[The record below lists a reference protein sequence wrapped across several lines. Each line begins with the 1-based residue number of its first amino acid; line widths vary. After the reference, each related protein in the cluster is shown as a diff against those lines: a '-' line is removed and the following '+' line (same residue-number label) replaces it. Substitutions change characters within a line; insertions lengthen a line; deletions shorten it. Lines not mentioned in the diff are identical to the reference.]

1 MTTQTELHE
10 ALLVEL
16 ADIERQQQDPTLSH
30 LDQQLLDQAW
40 EDTVRRLEEL
50 ETIADSVV
58 EEDWRDARSVIDED
72 EDRDTPPA
80 VSPVR
85 FAPSPPPITFGPG
98 DPFYPPPVTRSLA
111 FHGVPPL
118 SATRQEVPIPPDWRP
133 LGAPP
138 PPLWEPDDDEIS
150 RWNALEDDR
159 EGCARC
165 SGCHY
170 CTGYG
175 YDESDEV

>member
-1 MTTQTELHE
+1 MTTQTDLHE
-10 ALLVEL
+10 ALLAEL
-16 ADIERQQQDPTLSH
+16 ADIERRQQDPTLSH

-40 EDTVRRLEEL
+40 EDTVRRLEDL

-72 EDRDTPPA
+72 DRRTPTPPPP
-80 VSPVR
+80 SPIR

-98 DPFYPPPVTRSLA
+98 DHVP
-111 FHGVPPL
+111 PPL
-118 SATRQEVPIPPDWRP
+118 SATRQEVQIPSGWRP

-138 PPLWEPDDDEIS
+138 PPLWEPDDEEIS

-165 SGCHY
+165 PGCHY

-175 YDESDEV
+175 YEESDEF